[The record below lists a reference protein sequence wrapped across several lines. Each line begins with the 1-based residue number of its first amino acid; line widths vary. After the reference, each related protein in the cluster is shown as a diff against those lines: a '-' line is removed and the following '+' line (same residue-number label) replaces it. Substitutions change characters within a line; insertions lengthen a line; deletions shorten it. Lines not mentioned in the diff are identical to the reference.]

1 MRKLLLLLFLFTFS
15 VSMMADNY
23 VVNSAKLN
31 VRATPSASG
40 KLLGKL
46 TKGAVI
52 DVTSISKGFAKFT
65 YNGKTGYVSAKYLTK
80 QAVKEAAPAQEQ
92 QPVVEEQQ
100 PIEEVP
106 SSVSTIY
113 FFFDS
118 KFYYPSVPIA
128 FNGEQVF
135 GMEGKVCESK
145 MTGTRYSESMRKITV
160 RGEGR
165 IVISCDVTWADKPYH
180 NELPLTVSDGGVYYV
195 KYHVAGIIDGFIN
208 KRNFIMEQIPIK
220 KGLKEL
226 EKAGKKYTVN
236 DDIEYILK

>member
-1 MRKLLLLLFLFTFS
+1 MRKLVLLLFLICIN
-15 VSMMADNY
+15 VSMMAENY

-52 DVTSISKGFAKFT
+52 DVASVSKGFAKFT

-80 QAVKEAAPAQEQ
+80 QAVEEAAPAQEH

-100 PIEEVP
+100 PVEEVP
-106 SSVSTIY
+106 SSMATIY

-118 KFYYPSVPIA
+118 KFYYQSVPIA

-180 NELPLTVSDGGVYYV
+180 NELPLNISDGGVYYV
-195 KYHVAGIIDGFIN
+195 KFHVAGLVDGFIK
-208 KRNFIMEQIPIK
+208 KRSFIMEQLPIK
-220 KGLKEL
+220 KGMKEL

-236 DDIEYILK
+236 DDFEYILK